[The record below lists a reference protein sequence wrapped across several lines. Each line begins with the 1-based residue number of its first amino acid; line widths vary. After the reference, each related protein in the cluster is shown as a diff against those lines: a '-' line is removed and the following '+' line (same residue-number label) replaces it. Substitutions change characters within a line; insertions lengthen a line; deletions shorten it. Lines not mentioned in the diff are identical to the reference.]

1 MNLSAGD
8 RAMLSRINAAINTLR
23 TIYLDMTVTQAV
35 VILTVAYRPGV
46 AQSDIVN
53 LTGLS
58 EASVSRIVAITG
70 SKGDRGAGPF
80 QLLEARVSPR
90 DNRARELHLTP
101 KGGIVMAAILR
112 EFTGVTYDR
121 PPKD

>member
-8 RAMLSRINAAINTLR
+8 RAMLSRISAAFNTLR

-35 VILTVAYRPGV
+35 LLLTVAYRPGV
-46 AQSDIVN
+46 TQSDIVN

-58 EASVSRIVAITG
+58 EASVSRIVAIMG

-80 QLLEARVSPR
+80 NLIEPRVSPR
-90 DNRARELHLTP
+90 DSRARELHLTA
-101 KGGIVMAAILR
+101 KGGIVMSAILR
-112 EFTGVTYDR
+112 EFVGVIYDR